1 MRHEPDLYQQIRS
14 ARSPPREAAGL
25 RSTASPGTLIVQEIN
40 GRTEQ
45 HIGTTRQPA
54 SVKAGFQLVDTAS
67 SKIVLGGLEHSAT
80 IDDIAAYLDKAA
92 PKRIDEF
99 FDQIDTLRR
108 GG

>member
-1 MRHEPDLYQQIRS
+1 MSPIYTSRYE
-14 ARSPPREAAGL
+14 ARVRRRAKRLGYEVHNS
-25 RSTASPGTLIVQEIN
+25 ASPGTLIVQEIN